1 MVDEIKRL
9 REVKARLEAENQQQ
23 ALALKAIKDAEAP
36 KKAAALEEAHTEAA
50 LAAEVQALQQTKLQL
65 EDDIRKA
72 SLRGHFLRKV
82 DQRKSGSFGVID
94 EWIIWGY
101 R

>member
-9 REVKARLEAENQQQ
+9 REVKARLEAEN
-23 ALALKAIKDAEAP
+23 
-36 KKAAALEEAHTEAA
+36 LEEACTEAA
-50 LAAEVQALQQTKLQL
+50 LAAKVQALQQTKLQL

-82 DQRKSGSFGVID
+82 DQRKVDHLGL
-94 EWIIWGY
+94 
-101 R
+101 